1 MQTPTSLLLQSQL
14 YSSYKSTTTLK
25 GLIGITPYGAVSFI
39 SCLYTGAISDK
50 EITRCS
56 GILDLLEPGDSV
68 MADKGFDIEHMLNDK
83 GVGLNIPPFL
93 QSQAQF
99 TAADVQETKTIAKLR
114 IHVERAIRRI
124 KEYHFFDSDVPLS
137 TLGSINQL
145 YTVAC
150 LLTNFQG
157 PLILKANGSQNNQ

>member
-1 MQTPTSLLLQSQL
+1 
-14 YSSYKSTTTLK
+14 LK
-25 GLIGITPYGAVSFI
+25 GLIGIIPHGAISFI
-39 SCLYTGAISDK
+39 SSLYTGSISDK

-56 GILDLLEPGDSV
+56 GILKE
-68 MADKGFDIEHMLNDK
+68 K

-99 TAADVQETKTIAKLR
+99 SAQDVHETKTIAKLR
-114 IHVERAIRRI
+114 IHVEIAIRRI
-124 KEYHFFDSDVPLS
+124 KEFHFFDSEEPLS
-137 TLGSINQL
+137 SLGSVNQL

-157 PLILKANGSQNNQ
+157 PLTLNSTGKT